1 MSASLVDFPSAL
13 LLASGS
19 RVPGIAD
26 WLMHSVWSPERFAAL
41 PREEYLRQG
50 ETSVCQ
56 AEETISTGAA
66 RLWDELASAS
76 AQAPTPRAFLGLDSP
91 AASAQPI
98 TRAVIV
104 FDGLSLRE
112 LPLLLDLAAK
122 TGFRVDDS
130 RAIVTC
136 LPTETIDF
144 VSQRVLGPDAAHG
157 TGPNQL
163 QGHGALTARGVHAS
177 YLDSLNPRVALPTGK
192 SLLLWSTYPD
202 RLFKDDE
209 ARFDTQLFPQFSEH
223 VATLWKYTVQAVPPG
238 VPIVITSDHGYIF
251 FGGTSESA
259 RISTAPEILSQQRSR
274 LFSPDEAFPARHP
287 DLQLIPER
295 RLALLRGR
303 LKTRPKGPSS
313 KKLYQ
318 HGGLSLMESLVP
330 WVLLNRN

>member
-1 MSASLVDFPSAL
+1 MPALVDFPPAL

-26 WLMHSVWSPERFAAL
+26 WLMRSVWSPERFASL
-41 PREEYLRQG
+41 PREEYLRLG

-56 AEETISTGAA
+56 AEETISTGAY
-66 RLWDELASAS
+66 RVWDELVAASAH
-76 AQAPTPRAFLGLDSP
+76 APTPRTFLGLDSP
-91 AASAQPI
+91 AASAQPK

-122 TGFRVDDS
+122 TGFRVDEA
-130 RAIVTC
+130 RAIATC
-136 LPTETIDF
+136 LPTETVDF
-144 VSQRVLGPDAAHG
+144 VAERVLGPAAAYG

-163 QGHGALTARGVHAS
+163 PGHGALTARGVHAV
-177 YLDSLNPRVALPTGK
+177 YLDSLNPRMTLPADK

-209 ARFDTQLFPQFSEH
+209 ARFDTQLFPQFCDY
-223 VATLWKYTVQAVPPG
+223 VVTLWKYTVQAVPPG
-238 VPIVITSDHGYIF
+238 IPIAITSDHGYIY
-251 FGGTSESA
+251 FGGNGQSSRE
-259 RISTAPEILSQQRSR
+259 STAARQVHQQRSEV
-274 LFSPDEAFPARHP
+274 FDEQAPYPAPHP
-287 DLQLIPER
+287 DLQLVPDR

-303 LKTRPKGPSS
+303 LKTRPKGGSS
-313 KKLYQ
+313 RKLYQ